1 MSAVCKLHLVDCSY
15 NAGFFANIGNVF
27 FKVQFDR
34 FFNNLTDDSM
44 DHGLINSMLFIFNT
58 DLHASGKSK

>member
-1 MSAVCKLHLVDCSY
+1 MFAVCKLHLVDCSY
-15 NAGFFANIGNVF
+15 HAGFFANIGNVF

-44 DHGLINSMLFIFNT
+44 V
-58 DLHASGKSK
+58 

>member
-1 MSAVCKLHLVDCSY
+1 MFCSL
-15 NAGFFANIGNVF
+15 AFFADIGNKMF

-44 DHGLINSMLFIFNT
+44 VN
-58 DLHASGKSK
+58 